1 MTAIL
6 GKSQWDVGHRDGEV
20 GEFESYLEDA
30 IFWPESPW
38 NDTC

>member
-1 MTAIL
+1 MTVIM
-6 GKSQWDVGHRDGEV
+6 GKSQWDVGHRNGET
-20 GEFESYLEDA
+20 GEFESHLEDA